1 MPPILRPSTP
11 PANDLFDLTFSP
23 DRPAPPP
30 TTGDDM
36 HDVFPDT
43 VYPAVQVGAQLD
55 PEARLVVHVPLAP
68 LAGTAEASQDFAVHA
83 VVLST
88 YPARHDWHIE
98 EPFFVQAAPVLG
110 VPLIHMQEF
119 RIHLRDLSV

>member
-1 MPPILRPSTP
+1 MHVAAVSFPS
-11 PANDLFDLTFSP
+11 
-23 DRPAPPP
+23 
-30 TTGDDM
+30 M

-83 VVLST
+83 IVLST

-98 EPFFVQAAPVLG
+98 APFFVQAAPVLG
-110 VPLIHMQEF
+110 VP
-119 RIHLRDLSV
+119 